1 MDIHW
6 INLWIYIYI
15 YTTNWEFKKEKLYC
29 YTFLYN
35 LLKVLKYFLLIVI
48 DTEITSYVIFLFLQI
63 LYDITPMWNL
73 KNNKWT
79 CLQNKS
85 RPKFAGSKLKVTE
98 GEAGVKL
105 RLGS

>member
-1 MDIHW
+1 M
-6 INLWIYIYI
+6 NIYIYI
-15 YTTNWEFKKEKLYC
+15 HTTNWEFKKEKLYYC

-63 LYDITPMWNL
+63 LYDITHMWNL

-79 CLQNKS
+79 HLQNKN
-85 RPKFAGSKLKVTE
+85 RPIDAGTKLKVTE

-105 RLGS
+105 RPGS